1 MCTHASL
8 GYSGAMRV
16 VIVGA
21 SGNIG
26 TSLLQAL
33 RDEPQVESILG
44 LARRRPQTGFPRTE
58 WAEADIERDD
68 LASYFRGA
76 DAVVHLAWKIQPSR
90 DLSALRRTNVDGSA
104 RVFGAVAA
112 AKVPHLVYGSSVGT
126 YSPGPKHRAVDED
139 WPREGI
145 RTSFYGTHK
154 AEVERLLDTFER
166 EHPST
171 RAVRIRPGLV
181 FKREA
186 GEGIRRLFLGPFLP
200 SPLVRRELIPLVPDV
215 PGLRFQAVHSLDVAD
230 AYRRALLSD
239 ARGAFNV
246 AAEPVLDGPKLA
258 QALDART
265 VRVPPGLLRG
275 AAGLTWRLRLQPT
288 PAGWI
293 DLGLGV
299 PIMDVS
305 RARTVLGWEPKRS
318 SVDAFLDVMAG
329 IRERRGFPTPP
340 LAAQT
345 SGPARIHELATGV
358 GRRERPTRGGS

>member
-1 MCTHASL
+1 MCTPTRL

-16 VIVGA
+16 VVVGA

-33 RDEPQVESILG
+33 RDEAQVESILG
-44 LARRRPQTGFPRTE
+44 LARRRPNTGFPRTE

-68 LASYFRGA
+68 LVSYFRGA

-90 DLSALRRTNVDGSA
+90 DLAALRRTNVDGSA
-104 RVFGAVAA
+104 RVFEAAAA

-126 YSPGPKHRAVDED
+126 YSRGPKDRAVDED

-145 RTSFYGTHK
+145 STSFYGTHK
-154 AEVERLLDTFER
+154 AEVERLLDRFEL
-166 EHPST
+166 EQPST
-171 RAVRIRPGLV
+171 RVVRIRPGLV

-200 SPLVRRELIPLVPDV
+200 SPLARRELIPLVPDV
-215 PGLRFQAVHSLDVAD
+215 PGLRFQGVHSLDVGE
-230 AYRRALLSD
+230 AYRLALLSD
-239 ARGAFNV
+239 ARGAFNI
-246 AAEPVLDGPKLA
+246 AAEPVLDSTTLA

-265 VRVPPGLLRG
+265 IPVPPKVLRG
-275 AAGLTWRLRLQPT
+275 ATGLTWRLRLQPT

-293 DLGLGV
+293 DLALGV
-299 PIMDVS
+299 PIMDIS
-305 RARTVLGWEPKRS
+305 RARTVLGWKPERS
-318 SVDAFLDVMAG
+318 STEAFLDVMAG

-340 LAAQT
+340 LSRDA
-345 SGPARIHELATGV
+345 SGPARSGEVATGA
-358 GRRERPTRGGS
+358 GQREDSDRGT